1 MKEVIVDLNFEP
13 KVVRSRLDLK
23 TATKGSLQPIP
34 EPVAS
39 ALGKASKTNR
49 PLFITFHAEWCG
61 ACQIMDSTTFKDPAV
76 KNVLENFAVIR
87 VDADQDEA
95 AVKHFNVVGM
105 PTLLVL
111 DVSGKEIYRQV
122 GPIEAAELTQALSL
136 RHLKIS
142 SSIDTL

>member
-1 MKEVIVDLNFEP
+1 MKEAIVELDFEP
-13 KVVRSRLDLK
+13 KVVRSRLDVK
-23 TATKGSLQPIP
+23 AATKGSLRPIP

-39 ALGKASKTNR
+39 ALGKARETNR
-49 PLFITFHAEWCG
+49 PLFITFHAKWCG
-61 ACQIMDSTTFKDPAV
+61 ACQIMDSTTFNDPAV
-76 KNVLENFAVIR
+76 KNVLENFVLIR
-87 VDADQDEA
+87 VDADQDET

-122 GPIEAAELTQALSL
+122 GPIEAVELTQALSL

-142 SSIDTL
+142 SSLDTL